1 MEGLNI
7 TPMEVVEAEG
17 SKRKYIAV
25 AKTDG
30 GKLFAALDFELNIIL
45 DKQSKKNLP
54 AIGVGVRFAAEGGGS
69 WNMEHR
75 DQGSKLPAGM
85 ENLEKFFFAVSLPGP
100 VVYTNTLMAEKKIV
114 PRLFKWLQLIAQVNK
129 AELLVTEANLQMW
142 FEEKSTGLIDYDPAD
157 CQFPNE
163 AWETKKSVAAPVTL
177 MPVVNDPEDDLLD
190 SDHPRYEEW
199 QQEVGN
205 GDTKLGFSEWL
216 DHKEEEEQED
226 EEDEEDDNE

>member
-17 SKRKYIAV
+17 SKRKYIAI

-30 GKLFAALDFELNIIL
+30 GKLFAALDFELNIII

-54 AIGVGVRFAAEGGGS
+54 AIGVGVRFAALGGGS

-75 DQGSKLPAGM
+75 DQGSKLPDGM

-114 PRLFKWLQLIAQVNK
+114 ARLFKWLQLIAEVNK

-177 MPVVNDPEDDLLD
+177 MPVVDSSED
-190 SDHPRYEEW
+190 
-199 QQEVGN
+199 
-205 GDTKLGFSEWL
+205 
-216 DHKEEEEQED
+216 EEEEEDDGEEQEED
-226 EEDEEDDNE
+226 DEEDDNE

>member
-1 MEGLNI
+1 MEGFNI
-7 TPMEVVEAEG
+7 TPMEIVEAEG
-17 SKRKYIAV
+17 SKRKYIAI
-25 AKTDG
+25 AKTES
-30 GKLFAALDFELNIIL
+30 GKLFAALDFEMNIFL

-54 AIGVGVRFAAEGGGS
+54 AIGVGVRFAAIGGGS

-100 VVYTNTLMAEKKIV
+100 VVYTNTMMAEKKIV
-114 PRLFKWLQLIAQVNK
+114 PRLFKWLQLIAEVNK

-163 AWETKKSVAAPVTL
+163 AWETKKSVAAPVTM
-177 MPVVNDPEDDLLD
+177 MPVVNDPDEGEDGDD
-190 SDHPRYEEW
+190 EGEYEED
-199 QQEVGN
+199 EG
-205 GDTKLGFSEWL
+205 
-216 DHKEEEEQED
+216 ED
-226 EEDEEDDNE
+226 EDEEDDNE